1 MGYKMK
7 HKKSSFPFKSSPAK
21 QMAQPIQ
28 PQMPAPGMGGGTMDP
43 LATGA
48 ALGQTPMLDKA
59 ERQEKRRGRQ
69 LKRAKKKDRWMHG
82 QEITGEKGQLKT
94 LEDHSWSTGDKE
106 RKVKDPY
113 GVISDDTPDYPS
125 DDYRYYYKKNIKGD
139 IKLLGK
145 DEYPDLP
152 AVEVKGKKK
161 KKK

>member
-21 QMAQPIQ
+21 QMAQPNQ
-28 PQMPAPGMGGGTMDP
+28 PQMPAPGKGGGTMDP

-82 QEITGEKGQLKT
+82 QEIAGEI
-94 LEDHSWSTGDKE
+94 GDS
-106 RKVKDPY
+106 
-113 GVISDDTPDYPS
+113 GSF
-125 DDYRYYYKKNIKGD
+125 
-139 IKLLGK
+139 
-145 DEYPDLP
+145 
-152 AVEVKGKKK
+152 
-161 KKK
+161 